1 MTDRGRPHARAT
13 IVLRLL
19 KVLEAHE
26 RTVLVAAIVAIVLV
40 GLIDHATGSFA
51 SPNIFYVLP
60 VAAGTAASGRRVGFA
75 LLGLASVVAL
85 VAAIADPTTPSKAVL
100 AWNLS
105 ARTVFLSLLIVAIDA
120 LRHAIAS
127 LERLATTDP
136 LTGAL
141 NRRSFYAAAATE
153 MRRADR
159 DGAGISLV
167 CFDLD
172 GLKAVND
179 EHGHEAGDLLIIKF
193 VEVVHASSR
202 PTDLVARLGGDE
214 FAMLLPGLD
223 PTAAL
228 AVVERLGRELTARGY
243 SASAGIVAVDPTD
256 TNFEVSLR
264 RADAA
269 MYEAKRE
276 RAGTVIWTA

>member
-1 MTDRGRPHARAT
+1 MPDGGARPARVAV
-13 IVLRLL
+13 VLRVL
-19 KVLEAHE
+19 KVLEARE
-26 RTVLVAAIVAIVLV
+26 RTVLVTATAAIVLV

-51 SPNIFYVLP
+51 SPNVFYVFP
-60 VAAGTAASGRRVGFA
+60 VAAGAAGSGRRVGFA
-75 LLGLASVVAL
+75 LLGLATVVAFM
-85 VAAIADPTTPSKAVL
+85 AAITDPTTPSGMVMV
-100 AWNLS
+100 WNLS
-105 ARTVFLSLLIVAIDA
+105 ARIVFLSLLIVAIDA

-193 VEVVHASSR
+193 VEVVQATSR

-256 TNFEVSLR
+256 TDFDVSLH